1 LTAPPTS
8 GRPVAHDRQTTTPA
22 DKPKPGGARQQPQA
36 VVQVRREAVDPESL
50 DARCREL
57 DRQRNPVELS
67 ANFGYDWGVRVPQL
81 ELVQAPPGAGSASP
95 N

>member
-1 LTAPPTS
+1 VPAR
-8 GRPVAHDRQTTTPA
+8 GRAA
-22 DKPKPGGARQQPQA
+22 GARQQPQA

-81 ELVQAPPGAGSASP
+81 ELVQAPRYTLDKQLNGRET
-95 N
+95 